1 MSSLKKSFLD
11 LIWWELFFFSS
22 LIGYVKTYRT
32 KTKQEKAQQLILS
45 NAASLS
51 PNFVRRLLP
60 KLLPDL
66 NDTAIFEE
74 SIECFVCYSELD
86 FSADQILF
94 LTCCDGGSFAC
105 SSCVGTH
112 STRFKHETKGERGI
126 VRQTAFLR
134 RAFL

>member
-1 MSSLKKSFLD
+1 MCSSLQKK
-11 LIWWELFFFSS
+11 I
-22 LIGYVKTYRT
+22 
-32 KTKQEKAQQLILS
+32 KQDRAQQLILS

-51 PNFVRRLLP
+51 PAFVRQLLP

-66 NDTAIFEE
+66 NDTAIFEAT
-74 SIECFVCYSELD
+74 IECFVCYSELD
-86 FSADQILF
+86 FSSDQILF

-105 SSCVGTH
+105 GSCVETH
-112 STRFKHETKGERGI
+112 IARFKHETKGEKGI